1 VKTRFHQPLSVTP
14 KIDFSQNFPLPFSF
28 LGAPKS
34 SSLPPIAK
42 FAPLETKI
50 SPMKS
55 LIRSII
61 ALSTLVAS
69 SPLGFAQEENAATK
83 KPNFIFILS
92 DDIAQ
97 GDLGVYGQELIKTP
111 RIDQLAKEGTR
122 YMQAYCG
129 TSVCAPCRSVFFTG
143 LHSGKCPVRGNRE
156 MAPEGQWPIP
166 AKTVTIGEV
175 AKSAGYAT
183 STFGKWGMG
192 FFDTTGSPH
201 KQGIDRFFG
210 YNCQRHAHS
219 YFPTYLYDNDQ
230 SVRLPGNTGK
240 GLGKTYAQELIQNE
254 MIKWVKGNSENPFMM
269 FYAITLP
276 HGAHEIDDLGIYK
289 DKPWTQKQK
298 SYAAQVTRIDS
309 DIGELVD
316 TLHELGID
324 KNTLIIFTGDNG
336 SSFNPK
342 SEIGKIFK
350 QDANGLRG
358 YKRGMYEG
366 ALRQAGFAWWPGTVP
381 AGRVDESPWALWD
394 LMPTFVEMSGA
405 TPPKGYETD
414 GHSLLSYLKG
424 GKAPKRD
431 YFYWEL
437 HTGNPI
443 QAARWGDWK
452 AVRNGIKKP
461 IEIYDLA
468 KDPGEK
474 KNLAKEK
481 PELVKKAETIFKDA
495 HRLDPEWPL
504 AGPTGAQKVM
514 AKKAWAIKRK
524 RDKEGWVPPNA
535 KPLK

>member
-1 VKTRFHQPLSVTP
+1 
-14 KIDFSQNFPLPFSF
+14 
-28 LGAPKS
+28 
-34 SSLPPIAK
+34 
-42 FAPLETKI
+42 
-50 SPMKS
+50 MKS

-324 KNTLIIFTGDNG
+324 KNTLIVFTGDNG

-405 TPPKGYETD
+405 TP
-414 GHSLLSYLKG
+414 LLSYLKG

-535 KPLK
+535 EPLK

>member
-1 VKTRFHQPLSVTP
+1 MR
-14 KIDFSQNFPLPFSF
+14 FSQLLKRILLFS
-28 LGAPKS
+28 S
-34 SSLPPIAK
+34 CTSL
-42 FAPLETKI
+42 
-50 SPMKS
+50 
-55 LIRSII
+55 
-61 ALSTLVAS
+61 ALA
-69 SPLGFAQEENAATK
+69 EEK

-97 GDLGVYGQELIKTP
+97 GDVGVYGQELIKTP

-156 MAPEGQWPIP
+156 MVPEGQWPIP
-166 AKTVTIGEV
+166 ADTVTIGEV

-192 FFDTTGSPH
+192 FFDTPGSPH
-201 KQGIDRFFG
+201 KQGIDRFYG

-219 YFPTYLYDNDQ
+219 YFPTYLYDDDQ
-230 SVRLPGNTGK
+230 AIALPGNKGK

-254 MIKWVKGNSENPFMM
+254 MIKWVKGNAENPFMM

-289 DKPWTQKQK
+289 DKDWSLLQK
-298 SYAAQVTRIDS
+298 SYAAQVTRVDS

-316 TLHELGID
+316 TLRDLGIH
-324 KNTLIIFTGDNG
+324 KNTLIVFTGDNG
-336 SSFNPK
+336 SSFNPS
-342 SEIGKIFK
+342 SEIGKLFK

-366 ALRQAGFAWWPGTVP
+366 ALRQAAFAWWPGTVP
-381 AGRVDESPWALWD
+381 AGRVDKSPWALWD
-394 LMPTFVEMSGA
+394 LIPTFVEMSGA
-405 TPPKGYETD
+405 TPPTGYETD

-424 GKAPKRD
+424 GEAPKRD

-452 AVRNGIKKP
+452 AVRNGYQKA

-474 KNLAKEK
+474 NNLAKDK
-481 PELVKKAETIFKDA
+481 PALVVKAEAIFKDA
-495 HRLDPEWPL
+495 HRADPEWPL
-504 AGPTGAQKVM
+504 AGPTAAQVSE
-514 AKKAWAIKRK
+514 AKEAWVIKRK
-524 RDKEGWVPPNA
+524 RDKDGWVPPNA
-535 KPLK
+535 KPLRIK